1 MSGKTGTNHPGG
13 RQPTVK
19 ARQLQC
25 RLWVAAK
32 RSPDRRFHAPMDR
45 VWRADLLWTAG
56 SVSGVR
62 VMRRPERP
70 LGSRVREIRMH
81 GLNGGPTCNHAVLR
95 GTASGRIYHVATH
108 SSCP

>member
-1 MSGKTGTNHPGG
+1 MSGKTGTTHPGG

-45 VWRADLLWTAG
+45 VWGVDLLWTA
-56 SVSGVR
+56 
-62 VMRRPERP
+62 
-70 LGSRVREIRMH
+70 
-81 GLNGGPTCNHAVLR
+81 
-95 GTASGRIYHVATH
+95 
-108 SSCP
+108 